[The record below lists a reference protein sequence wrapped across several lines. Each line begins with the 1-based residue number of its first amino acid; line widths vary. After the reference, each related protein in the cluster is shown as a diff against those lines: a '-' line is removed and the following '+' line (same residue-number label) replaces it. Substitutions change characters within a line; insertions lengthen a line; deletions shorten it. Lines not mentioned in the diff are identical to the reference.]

1 MSTLITTLAVKRKF
15 SWIIQPQYFGSAL
28 LQVVTLIASLLE
40 ILTGYLIS
48 ESRYLFIEIVT
59 MLLAGCW

>member
-48 ESRYLFIEIVT
+48 ESHYLFIEIVT